1 MCLQEL
7 GCCDRPPSAS
17 CDSVSFAQ
25 SSLLIH
31 RSRAMWPTLLSLLS
45 LGAYEKPSLSA
56 WPSPVVPLGQS
67 VTLRCHS
74 DSPLKRF
81 TLFKRDGTS
90 LPKLQGHHVNTFTLG
105 PMTREHARSYMCSG
119 VKRSLSVWS
128 DVTDPLQIV
137 VTGRRGP
144 ASPGLPG
151 LQAILP

>member
-1 MCLQEL
+1 M
-7 GCCDRPPSAS
+7 
-17 CDSVSFAQ
+17 
-25 SSLLIH
+25 
-31 RSRAMWPTLLSLLS
+31 
-45 LGAYEKPSLSA
+45 
-56 WPSPVVPLGQS
+56 
-67 VTLRCHS
+67 TLRCHS

-144 ASPGLPG
+144 ASPGWLSQ
-151 LQAILP
+151 QAILP